1 MIRDDIPDLYTPL
14 FDEVTMAQMNEVAP
28 ELEKVFDNRT
38 DDSKQVD
45 VSSVTGLGIWEAV
58 DEGKGITHEDPVQ
71 MYNESFVHDEF
82 GKGFDVTFTALD
94 DDEYAI
100 LKKVDNAK
108 ALGAGAIQRTETA
121 RGDLFNNAFTAG
133 ATAGAD
139 GVALCSSTHPK
150 NPNES
155 STYYDNAIVDVFS
168 HAGLEAMELQIANN
182 LRNPKGGI
190 ITMPKTAYIVAGWA
204 LQGIILRTISERA
217 TDRPG
222 TTNRDI
228 NIHAKGKE
236 GSIDYMPLISQYI
249 TSTTAW
255 FVVFPSLGGLGGL
268 RFYWRQK
275 PHYDSFV
282 DYTNRRYNFEGA
294 MRYSLGWT
302 GDGWRSVWGSTG
314 AGA

>member
-1 MIRDDIPDLYTPL
+1 MVRDDILDLYTPL
-14 FDEVTMAQMNEVAP
+14 FDEVTLATMEEAAP
-28 ELEKVFDNRT
+28 ELEQVFDNRT

-58 DEGKGITHEDPVQ
+58 SEGQGITHEDPVQ
-71 MYNESFVHDEF
+71 MYNESFVHEEF
-82 GKGFDVTFTALD
+82 GKGFDVTFIALD
-94 DDEYAI
+94 DDEHAV
-100 LKKVDNAK
+100 LKKADNAR
-108 ALGAGAIQRTETA
+108 AMGYGAVQKIEES

-133 ATAGAD
+133 STAGAD
-139 GVALCSSTHPK
+139 GVALCSSSHPK

-155 STYYDNAIVDVFS
+155 STLYDNAIVDVFS

-182 LRNPKGGI
+182 LKTPKGGNI
-190 ITMPKTAYIVAGWA
+190 RIPKTAYIVAGWA
-204 LQGIILRTISERA
+204 LQGLILRTISERA
-217 TDRPG
+217 VDRPG
-222 TTNRDI
+222 TPNRDI

-236 GSIDYMPLISQYI
+236 GPINYTPLISQEI
-249 TSTTAW
+249 SSTTAW

-268 RFYWRQK
+268 RFYWREK
-275 PHYDSFV
+275 PHYSSFI
-282 DYTNRRYNFEGA
+282 DYKTRRYNFEGA